1 MVLCQTHWM
10 LKWMDH
16 LHGSWALQDSEC
28 IATREGASQLFS
40 RLLNNKEVVGVSQLA
55 HHLLWPQLPDFEQE
69 SCAEEERER
78 YLSALL
84 QSQHHLSRRVLANMP
99 YTGAL
104 QKRLVVLQRIYCA
117 LSTRYHECLRP
128 CTQGQVESGEGRLE
142 LSGEAGKQS
151 SKVRSGNEVLMEL
164 GLKTGLSLIFT
175 LLQQNWQRAGP
186 DPGPNLCNDVL
197 NTASMV
203 LASLPSLSLA
213 NEHKLPPVGQDCLE
227 QVTNFL
233 KRAMMPSSGADA
245 LGRRRAAELL
255 LLLAVQRGS
264 LKFILQWIEAAL
276 AASDSSTATN
286 RMPSSVEEGGT
297 IGYTNFL
304 MVLEQ
309 MRLSSVVASE
319 CPAGQE
325 LKRPPDEMCSLTE
338 AAIGV
343 LEQVCELSSECLT
356 SQKGGSSS
364 PCRKT
369 EMMSVYV
376 WGSNSSHQL
385 AEGTLEKIVQPKLTQ
400 GFTNAQTIEAGQY
413 CTFTVSSDGAV
424 RGCGKG
430 SYGRLGLGDSNNQ
443 TTLKKLSF
451 DPHRAI
457 RKISS
462 SKGSDGH
469 TLAVTAEGEV
479 FTWGDGDY
487 GKLGHGNNHTQK
499 YPRMVQAP
507 LFRKVVVCV
516 SAGYRHSAAV
526 TAEGELYTWG
536 DSGCLGHNDG
546 ENRSVPALVRD
557 ISGVGQVACGSS
569 YTIAVSQDGR
579 TVWSFGGGDNGK
591 LGHGDT
597 VRVYRPKVI
606 DALQGFCI
614 RKVCA
619 SSQCSFALTSAG
631 QVFVWGSGSCL
642 GCGSSDVMALKPRL
656 VQDLTVTKIIDIT
669 CGDSHCL
676 ALSQDNEVYAWGN
689 NAMGQCGQGHTT
701 TPVTKPK
708 KVIGLEGIAIQQIT
722 AGTSHSLAWTAPPND
737 RNLVPWHRPFCID
750 LEESTFSQ
758 LRSFL
763 ERYCDG
769 INGELLS
776 SPFSSIR
783 EHHQFVLLCLKLLST
798 HLSLAQIGGI
808 GPALL
813 GAEGRPIRNLLFRL
827 IDSAVPDSIQQAVV
841 ETLSIGASLLL
852 PPLRERIELLH
863 SLLPQGPD
871 RWDSLSKGQRMQLDL
886 VLSNLQDQSHIASL
900 LGYSSPRALGR
911 AMPSINATSQ
921 ACANSGSSDHFH
933 LVDLLLKTLLR
944 NISFYTDRVFGEL
957 EKNSDKKQLVTTA
970 TVTVPADSEPP
981 THIHHLLSA
990 LHRHLLA
997 HCYTNMESEDEGI
1010 VRLLHAHLGLL
1021 LPLCSENYKRS
1032 TCLLKISSQNH
1043 KLVGRLQALLF
1054 SSAAGSL
1061 LCQVVHSLL
1070 LLPLHIT
1077 QPLLDRLL
1085 ELLMALDQL
1094 NQHLPSTI
1102 QLEEEEM
1109 KGTYTGDFD
1118 DCSKGEPPALS
1129 GVWLLDLERSLAL
1142 LIGNCLG
1149 GMLQGPPPSPEEI
1162 ISENWLQNPLLSSG
1176 LESHAEQLD
1185 NQMAWLIE
1193 KGLCGQTEQRALEH
1207 FASEKNRVL
1216 MDLAL
1221 GSCREP
1227 VDGAWRRMK
1236 EYARSKDWETR
1247 IEYESSL
1254 LDIVS
1259 RFTFAALLKHTGLLE
1274 EACQDDRHDPS
1285 DAMLA
1290 VYHSVYRL
1298 RCSLH
1303 KQKDDDARPSEIQLS
1318 PCSMQRPEMSA
1329 PPWVEDTETGSS
1341 TRYTSVNAE
1350 SPGKWRRL
1358 QEEEVTHQPLGAEER
1373 QHVETE
1379 NGISSMSNVLQCL
1392 MASQDA
1398 MRLQENET
1406 VYETSAGSSHPSS
1419 THSMDSLETEQGP
1432 VTTGPEERTQ
1442 LEAPGSFSALC
1453 RSIISNA
1460 AFLIVGL
1467 QAACREDASSRE
1479 KTENSPS
1486 QERTK
1491 RISDLNPGE
1500 QSASFEKK
1508 SSLQGVDYGSVM
1520 GKESVGQLKTQCSVS
1535 YSRLGLPLCPLGMV
1549 KEAWEKLRQC
1559 ISPTDHLSLM
1569 PCSSLLNNAYQFL
1582 TRGLVRMPSWG
1593 QPELRVIMTAM
1604 VKQQQRAELRLEAM
1618 HQICSFV
1625 SEMEGKDS
1633 GGEGLGCP
1641 GLLLTAQL
1649 HFLMGCFSQ
1658 ETYLVSSL
1666 SQGKKDLQHYT
1677 TGIQCV
1683 NRNLQRELRMTV
1695 HSLHQQM
1702 AAAMR
1707 RRLAAQEE
1715 VSAADQYLL
1724 LVTLVVLSVRYQPE
1738 DLLTL
1743 IGTGLMDPL
1752 SKLAT
1757 SCVLLNQRWLMAAL
1771 SGQAQLSLA
1780 LQLGGA
1786 RLLQILALTASL
1798 CEDSMQADVVQPL
1811 MDAQCQQLRHLLH
1824 LIYGMRLLESDKEC
1838 SETMWSTISK
1848 LHNSNEMH
1856 VLETQLGDFLV
1867 FLRRVIS
1874 PRKSVGSAV
1883 SRKWI
1888 DPLLTVATQKRASG
1902 EPLIKS
1908 LRTRL
1913 LVLQILEA
1921 LLPACTDTDLIKETV
1936 EKLFNLLSTCM
1947 WEEPLVPTTGMEGNQ
1962 TNQCPNSDGKEDI
1975 IPIQEFS
1982 FDPEKLVCCSLENGN
1997 VLYHESG
2004 GKGYGLAAI
2013 SITTGCFSWKF
2024 FIGGESRGNE
2034 GTCVGVSRWPVR
2046 DFNHRTTSDMW
2057 LYRAYSGN
2065 LYHCGELGKTLPSFT
2080 QGDHITCI
2088 LDMEARTLAFAKNE
2102 EEPRIAFENI
2112 DGTELYPCVVFYSN
2126 NPGEKVVISDLKL
2139 RGSPQEL
2146 HAGEPHCSPR
2156 MAVLA
2161 EATVQLL
2168 RTLHQYDT
2176 WTPVINSHM
2185 TSRLEMIGSLVKEPG
2200 AVKMSKVAS
2209 KTSLRKCSAEEKD
2222 GVTEEKTSR
2231 DKEKL
2236 QSMSEL
2242 TDSQLRALCSNV
2254 WPVLAVIGGVD
2265 SGLRMGGQCKHKP
2278 TGRKATLLGVQKQG
2292 SKSVKVQWE
2301 EADMT
2306 VSDALLSSLEPEE
2319 PPQFSASSLGLLS
2332 ASTLMDLVFLSG
2344 VREEMERSGGKGC
2357 RRAELESG
2365 MKSDVEKSLDED
2377 IGRAMLVEEE
2387 EEGAASVKISASI
2400 ESIQKSDREVPDR
2413 GNQNQNPVQNQGV
2426 HSSHAH
2432 PVRSPP
2438 ESFSL
2443 ELRIIRLSYLM
2454 VGAMKTLS
2462 VLLSHSQYTDLFL
2475 VHRLPGASG
2484 TSSSDPARIQGL
2496 PELQSILQF
2505 LVRSMVKRAVRP
2517 SPIKRVTSLADLER
2531 AQTMVYC
2538 RTLDWLQQD
2547 PGVKEVRRESVL
2559 LQPPLPQTI
2568 SESSSS
2574 FSLRSCSSE
2583 GTTTSPLSNVASASS
2598 SINDLGSSIFSAL
2611 HNSGVDN
2618 FNPFLP
2624 INLIQQMVLVRF
2636 PSLAGL
2642 LNNPVLHSRLHVM
2655 SSAGSDGYVDRRT
2668 FCEEIQTTSSRASTH
2683 CDSVDEFADRAPPVA
2698 APLLEMGFSIRH
2710 IYKALETTG
2719 LSEEADPQSIEQLA
2733 SWMLEH
2739 PLPEHEEV
2747 IVYSSAAN
2755 QREQEV
2761 VTPGSSRGMEQS
2773 TLLVPIQRPEDAT
2786 EINISSLDQVE
2797 RDNIIDVHPT
2807 RTRPAPARRQ
2817 RPVPIC
2823 RQSQRRPGARSQH
2836 VLQSVPRTEPA
2847 VSVGWYEM
2855 DSSSELYPDGEGELG
2870 VLEDPVLEDMF
2881 EESLSSETAASEDQ
2895 ENEYFWVP
2903 DVLHWPST
2911 SADREAEP
2919 EGMVLCELCGT
2930 FTLQFNTHMR
2940 THHPGCGENTGRQ
2953 GYRSNGMYVDGWYG
2967 GECGTGSPYYLMCTS
2982 CREKYLSVKSKDKP
2996 AKQYRSKGLAL
3007 DLIGRPE
3014 TASEEDW
3021 ELSDLEDGGKLI
3033 GQEDVGVY
3041 SGLLG
3046 LSERKPV
3053 PEPVRFAEQDPL
3065 GAFLLRTNVPEEML
3079 LQKGADALDEKSQ
3092 SGKLTLGEQA
3102 ASLRDPQDRLLA
3114 LKRITAAAQVLLAHS
3129 MVIRALS
3136 LVTASG
3142 PMCSQPI
3149 FLEVLGLSD
3158 IHVLVRMLCLAA
3170 AGRPQ
3175 LTSATMRERN
3185 GSFFTL
3191 THLSSAISC
3200 LVLNNPGAY
3209 RALMDICTQNLI
3221 SAACGLNMGIITNPI
3236 QRLRSSATASKGLV
3250 NESRQTGSSGF
3261 LVTQV
3266 LVCLLTEKGLRQRQ
3280 EREDAELKGTQGQT
3294 LVFIHLPLQYQK
3306 PTSRPQ
3312 LLYTLPFNTS
3322 EDSSLQ
3328 TDSSTGID
3336 VSSVHWSPAGDF
3348 LAGSQGKFLNIWTSN
3363 GSHSRIE
3370 VQPSWV
3376 TAISWVDVRPADC
3389 DGGYAESLL
3398 VGRLDGS
3405 LGWLQVYKSL
3415 TTDTTELTH
3424 CYRKEAVQS
3433 VAWSSTDRPF
3443 AVGYSDGWIL
3453 IGMKEASE
3461 ADSTMK
3467 LCAFPE
3473 GVSSLKWDP
3482 TGQLL
3487 LSVSRAEMVKIWGR
3501 VGTIWL
3507 AVQSLYHSALVNTAA
3522 WCPLPGVGEDPKLL
3536 LAVGC
3541 QHGLVYVW
3549 AFPQGGAAVPAPGV
3563 RNSTQ
3568 EKAKQKQDRYPSH
3581 GSANCVFRLNGHI
3594 TAVKTVS
3601 FSPDGLALL
3610 SGGIGGLINIWSLQ
3624 DGSVLQT
3631 VVTGL
3636 GSVISTA
3643 WIPNVGIAA
3652 CSGRSKD
3659 ILVICCSTEWISKN
3673 HILASS
3679 RMALRAQGLVGLNKT
3694 PCLRLFLE
3702 KLPLLLRE
3710 QYFYEKPLVSS
3721 GDQLLHSPFLQS
3733 LASLCVGFNLHQL
3746 LCQKPIP
3753 PHHRSREPQQP
3764 PLSDWAW
3771 LATFSTTLK
3780 TAEALAKRSPFP
3792 ESFSVAIPNEE
3803 KVASYNISLNNS
3815 KWTFLMDEQLMS
3827 WVATRPED
3835 WQLGGRSKAFLW
3847 GSGRHGQLADT
3858 GSSGL
3863 TPALAPSLSQ
3873 AQQVICGQN
3882 CTFLVQV
3889 NGAVL
3894 GFGEGSYGRLGQ
3906 GNSDDLYK
3914 PTIITA
3920 LQGHIVTQLAT
3931 SCGSDGHSMVLT
3943 ESGEV
3948 YSWGDGDYGK
3958 LGHGN
3963 NERQRRPRQIEALLG
3978 EEVVQVSCGFKH
3990 SAVVT
3995 ADGKL
4000 FTFGNG
4006 DYGRL
4011 GLRTT
4016 SNKMLPERVTALDGH
4031 HVGQV
4036 ACGLNHTLVVSSDGM
4051 TVWAFGDGDYGKLG
4065 IGSCSIRSYPQ
4076 KVELLC
4082 CKAVKKVACGAQF
4095 SVALTKDGQ
4104 VYTFGQERLIGLPD
4118 SMLKNHSHPQQVP
4131 VLVSVFIQDVSA
4143 GSEHTLVLSSLGNV
4157 YSWGS
4162 NSEGQLGLGHTNPM
4176 KEPTLVT
4183 ALQGQNIRQISAGRS
4198 HSAAWTATPLVIN
4211 DPGIPVLL
4219 QLTLPQSVPPQY
4231 STLKECTLEALG
4243 CRLRVLYHF
4252 SDLLYKSWTLLNL
4265 ACTQSSISRYSAGTT
4280 AIVQGRLRGTLS
4292 SKVNTL
4298 PLVRSIGKTMVQG
4311 RMYGPQITVKRIS
4324 TRGRCARPIFVQ
4336 VAKQVAQ
4343 LNPADLRLPSRAW
4356 KVKLIGEGADDAGGV
4371 FDDIITE
4378 MCQEL
4383 ESETL
4388 GLLIPTPNSAA
4399 EVGSNR
4405 DRYLL
4410 NPSATSEDQLLQ
4422 LRFLGILMG
4431 IAVRT
4436 RKPLEL
4442 HLAPWVW
4449 KQLCCISLS
4458 SQDLEEVD
4466 LLYFRSLEGILHLEN
4481 SSITEENFTVMIP
4494 LDSFIGQS
4502 ASGKPVPII
4511 PGGSNIPLTFGNRKE
4526 YVERVI
4532 EYRLHEMDQ
4541 QVRAVR
4547 EGMASIIPV
4556 PLLSLLTEE
4565 QLERLVCGVPEV
4577 SVAMLKS
4584 IVRYRDADE
4593 SLPLI
4598 GWLWQTLQEFSN
4610 EERVLFL
4617 RFVSGRSRLPDNAAD
4632 VMQRFQIIRVDRPVN
4647 GLPTAQ
4653 TCFFQLRLPPYTSQ
4667 SIMADRLRYSI
4678 NNCCSIDMD
4687 NYMLPRNVDTG
4698 EESDT
4703 EL

>member
-827 IDSAVPDSIQQAVV
+827 IDSAVPDSIPHLLALSPYPYISAVV

-1109 KGTYTGDFD
+1109 KGTYTGASDFD

-1303 KQKDDDARPSEIQLS
+1303 KQKDDDENYRTLPPSDTGKSHNSPTSIHTGLTVLLS
-1318 PCSMQRPEMSA
+1318 LCSVWLQRPEMSA

-1379 NGISSMSNVLQCL
+1379 NGISNVLQCL

-1486 QERTK
+1486 QERDREPSEFFSLNVGVTSPSVFTKEFLPSYVLCFRTK

-1520 GKESVGQLKTQCSVS
+1520 GKEKVAKGCGSSG
-1535 YSRLGLPLCPLGMV
+1535 PLCCAV
-1549 KEAWEKLRQC
+1549 ITSQEKFLRTC
-1559 ISPTDHLSLM
+1559 RGLSLGSEYKKWKLEVSSAFSLH
-1569 PCSSLLNNAYQFL
+1569 PLPSLLLQFL

-1677 TGIQCV
+1677 VNRHFITSPLHFPAFSTSQCWQTGIQCV

-1824 LIYGMRLLESDKEC
+1824 LIYGMRLLESGKKKDNGNQKDGGDFIC
-1838 SETMWSTISK
+1838 LQIQA
-1848 LHNSNEMH
+1848 NSNEMH

-1888 DPLLTVATQKRASG
+1888 DPLLTVATQKRASDKSNLRYCNRNTDTLPKAETGGIASVITG

-1947 WEEPLVPTTGMEGNQ
+1947 WEEPLVPTKKRTCLGKKGTNLLHLYVCTVGLGRNQ
-1962 TNQCPNSDGKEDI
+1962 NLNKILLMLNLMHGCFLLTEFPLRIKEDI

-2306 VSDALLSSLEPEE
+2306 VSFYLHWCLQSDALLSSLEPEE

-2547 PGVKEVRRESVL
+2547 PGVKEVRRGKRILFFGGESVL

-2624 INLIQQMVLVRF
+2624 INLIQFRGAESAPP
-2636 PSLAGL
+2636 PSQ
-2642 LNNPVLHSRLHVM
+2642 PKS
-2655 SSAGSDGYVDRRT
+2655 
-2668 FCEEIQTTSSRASTH
+2668 QTTYHLKDGSLTLPSVKDTVNQSLSGLKKQDPESKVSTCPPH
-2683 CDSVDEFADRAPPVA
+2683 RAPPVA

-3280 EREDAELKGTQGQT
+3280 EREDAELKG
-3294 LVFIHLPLQYQK
+3294 
-3306 PTSRPQ
+3306 
-3312 LLYTLPFNTS
+3312 
-3322 EDSSLQ
+3322 E
-3328 TDSSTGID
+3328 
-3336 VSSVHWSPAGDF
+3336 
-3348 LAGSQGKFLNIWTSN
+3348 
-3363 GSHSRIE
+3363 
-3370 VQPSWV
+3370 
-3376 TAISWVDVRPADC
+3376 
-3389 DGGYAESLL
+3389 
-3398 VGRLDGS
+3398 
-3405 LGWLQVYKSL
+3405 
-3415 TTDTTELTH
+3415 
-3424 CYRKEAVQS
+3424 
-3433 VAWSSTDRPF
+3433 
-3443 AVGYSDGWIL
+3443 
-3453 IGMKEASE
+3453 
-3461 ADSTMK
+3461 
-3467 LCAFPE
+3467 
-3473 GVSSLKWDP
+3473 
-3482 TGQLL
+3482 
-3487 LSVSRAEMVKIWGR
+3487 
-3501 VGTIWL
+3501 
-3507 AVQSLYHSALVNTAA
+3507 
-3522 WCPLPGVGEDPKLL
+3522 
-3536 LAVGC
+3536 
-3541 QHGLVYVW
+3541 
-3549 AFPQGGAAVPAPGV
+3549 
-3563 RNSTQ
+3563 
-3568 EKAKQKQDRYPSH
+3568 
-3581 GSANCVFRLNGHI
+3581 
-3594 TAVKTVS
+3594 
-3601 FSPDGLALL
+3601 
-3610 SGGIGGLINIWSLQ
+3610 
-3624 DGSVLQT
+3624 
-3631 VVTGL
+3631 
-3636 GSVISTA
+3636 
-3643 WIPNVGIAA
+3643 
-3652 CSGRSKD
+3652 
-3659 ILVICCSTEWISKN
+3659 
-3673 HILASS
+3673 
-3679 RMALRAQGLVGLNKT
+3679 
-3694 PCLRLFLE
+3694 
-3702 KLPLLLRE
+3702 
-3710 QYFYEKPLVSS
+3710 
-3721 GDQLLHSPFLQS
+3721 
-3733 LASLCVGFNLHQL
+3733 
-3746 LCQKPIP
+3746 
-3753 PHHRSREPQQP
+3753 
-3764 PLSDWAW
+3764 
-3771 LATFSTTLK
+3771 
-3780 TAEALAKRSPFP
+3780 
-3792 ESFSVAIPNEE
+3792 
-3803 KVASYNISLNNS
+3803 
-3815 KWTFLMDEQLMS
+3815 
-3827 WVATRPED
+3827 
-3835 WQLGGRSKAFLW
+3835 
-3847 GSGRHGQLADT
+3847 
-3858 GSSGL
+3858 
-3863 TPALAPSLSQ
+3863 
-3873 AQQVICGQN
+3873 
-3882 CTFLVQV
+3882 
-3889 NGAVL
+3889 
-3894 GFGEGSYGRLGQ
+3894 
-3906 GNSDDLYK
+3906 
-3914 PTIITA
+3914 
-3920 LQGHIVTQLAT
+3920 
-3931 SCGSDGHSMVLT
+3931 
-3943 ESGEV
+3943 
-3948 YSWGDGDYGK
+3948 
-3958 LGHGN
+3958 
-3963 NERQRRPRQIEALLG
+3963 
-3978 EEVVQVSCGFKH
+3978 
-3990 SAVVT
+3990 
-3995 ADGKL
+3995 
-4000 FTFGNG
+4000 
-4006 DYGRL
+4006 
-4011 GLRTT
+4011 
-4016 SNKMLPERVTALDGH
+4016 
-4031 HVGQV
+4031 
-4036 ACGLNHTLVVSSDGM
+4036 
-4051 TVWAFGDGDYGKLG
+4051 
-4065 IGSCSIRSYPQ
+4065 
-4076 KVELLC
+4076 
-4082 CKAVKKVACGAQF
+4082 
-4095 SVALTKDGQ
+4095 
-4104 VYTFGQERLIGLPD
+4104 
-4118 SMLKNHSHPQQVP
+4118 
-4131 VLVSVFIQDVSA
+4131 
-4143 GSEHTLVLSSLGNV
+4143 
-4157 YSWGS
+4157 
-4162 NSEGQLGLGHTNPM
+4162 
-4176 KEPTLVT
+4176 
-4183 ALQGQNIRQISAGRS
+4183 
-4198 HSAAWTATPLVIN
+4198 
-4211 DPGIPVLL
+4211 
-4219 QLTLPQSVPPQY
+4219 
-4231 STLKECTLEALG
+4231 
-4243 CRLRVLYHF
+4243 
-4252 SDLLYKSWTLLNL
+4252 
-4265 ACTQSSISRYSAGTT
+4265 
-4280 AIVQGRLRGTLS
+4280 
-4292 SKVNTL
+4292 
-4298 PLVRSIGKTMVQG
+4298 
-4311 RMYGPQITVKRIS
+4311 
-4324 TRGRCARPIFVQ
+4324 
-4336 VAKQVAQ
+4336 
-4343 LNPADLRLPSRAW
+4343 
-4356 KVKLIGEGADDAGGV
+4356 
-4371 FDDIITE
+4371 
-4378 MCQEL
+4378 
-4383 ESETL
+4383 
-4388 GLLIPTPNSAA
+4388 
-4399 EVGSNR
+4399 
-4405 DRYLL
+4405 
-4410 NPSATSEDQLLQ
+4410 
-4422 LRFLGILMG
+4422 
-4431 IAVRT
+4431 
-4436 RKPLEL
+4436 
-4442 HLAPWVW
+4442 
-4449 KQLCCISLS
+4449 
-4458 SQDLEEVD
+4458 
-4466 LLYFRSLEGILHLEN
+4466 
-4481 SSITEENFTVMIP
+4481 
-4494 LDSFIGQS
+4494 
-4502 ASGKPVPII
+4502 
-4511 PGGSNIPLTFGNRKE
+4511 
-4526 YVERVI
+4526 
-4532 EYRLHEMDQ
+4532 
-4541 QVRAVR
+4541 
-4547 EGMASIIPV
+4547 
-4556 PLLSLLTEE
+4556 
-4565 QLERLVCGVPEV
+4565 
-4577 SVAMLKS
+4577 
-4584 IVRYRDADE
+4584 
-4593 SLPLI
+4593 
-4598 GWLWQTLQEFSN
+4598 
-4610 EERVLFL
+4610 
-4617 RFVSGRSRLPDNAAD
+4617 
-4632 VMQRFQIIRVDRPVN
+4632 
-4647 GLPTAQ
+4647 
-4653 TCFFQLRLPPYTSQ
+4653 
-4667 SIMADRLRYSI
+4667 
-4678 NNCCSIDMD
+4678 
-4687 NYMLPRNVDTG
+4687 
-4698 EESDT
+4698 
-4703 EL
+4703 